1 MSAEDELGTTRAP
14 RSLLERVR
22 AVISRI
28 EIGLGMV
35 MLVLIIVGVALQV
48 LQRYLG
54 LTEVGWSGE
63 LAMMSLVVLAL
74 LLAGYL
80 AMRDEHITL
89 QFIDGVLSRRGIEIV
104 WFISRVIVF
113 VTALGF
119 AWAGLMLVE
128 SGETG
133 NMASVA
139 VPKAPFF
146 AAAAF
151 GFVLVAVDLV
161 LDLVIRRGRMPR
173 AETTAPPVS

>member
-1 MSAEDELGTTRAP
+1 MSADGGDGTPP
-14 RSLLERVR
+14 RRRPALERVR
-22 AVISRI
+22 TVISRT
-28 EIGLGMV
+28 EIGIGMV
-35 MLVLIIVGVALQV
+35 MLVLLIVGVALQV

-54 LTEVGWSGE
+54 LTQVGWSGE
-63 LAMMSLVVLAL
+63 LAMMSLVVLSL
-74 LLAGYL
+74 LTAGYL

-89 QFIDGVLSRRGIEIV
+89 QFIDGILSRRGIAIV
-104 WFISRVIVF
+104 WFASRVIVI

-119 AWAGLMLVE
+119 AWAGLMLVD

-151 GFVLVAVDLV
+151 GFVLVAIDLV
-161 LDLVIRRGRMPR
+161 LDLVIRRGRMPLVD
-173 AETTAPPVS
+173 ATAPSVS

>member
-1 MSAEDELGTTRAP
+1 
-14 RSLLERVR
+14 
-22 AVISRI
+22 
-28 EIGLGMV
+28 MV
-35 MLVLIIVGVALQV
+35 MLVLLIVGVALQA

-54 LTEVGWSGE
+54 LTQGRVVRRTGDDV
-63 LAMMSLVVLAL
+63 AVVLSL
-74 LLAGYL
+74 LTAGYL

-89 QFIDGVLSRRGIEIV
+89 QFIDGILSRRGIAIV
-104 WFISRVIVF
+104 WFASRVIVI

-119 AWAGLMLVE
+119 AWAGLMLVD

-151 GFVLVAVDLV
+151 GFVLVAIDLV
-161 LDLVIRRGRMPR
+161 LDLVIRRGRMPLVD
-173 AETTAPPVS
+173 ATAPSVS